1 MKKVEI
7 LSRVVESGVVAVIR
21 ADSKEEAIK
30 LSKACIKGGIHG
42 IEITFTLQGAEEVI
56 KELAYLYKDSNQVVI
71 GAGSVLDVTTARIAI
86 MAGAQFVVSPAFD
99 EETAKLCNLYQV
111 PYMPG
116 CITITEM
123 KHALEAGVDI
133 VKLFPG
139 NAFGPDFVKAV
150 KAPLPQ
156 VNIMPTGG
164 VDLTNIEEWIQNGS
178 VAVGVG
184 GNLIAPAKNGDF
196 DQVTDNAIQ
205 YMKKVRAA
213 KKSLQLV

>member
-1 MKKVEI
+1 MPASPVFLITVRSIVFPNAKPKNGIIVCVALLKKARK
-7 LSRVVESGVVAVIR
+7 SES
-21 ADSKEEAIK
+21 K
-30 LSKACIKGGIHG
+30 LPRTKPTKNGKIAPINACGW
-42 IEITFTLQGAEEVI
+42 
-56 KELAYLYKDSNQVVI
+56 N
-71 GAGSVLDVTTARIAI
+71 
-86 MAGAQFVVSPAFD
+86 
-99 EETAKLCNLYQV
+99 TAKPVLPKISIVTKGPDSSDIRMYSRIGSRA
-111 PYMPG
+111 PMYMPG

-156 VNIMPTGG
+156 VNIMPTDG
-164 VDLTNIEEWIQNGS
+164 VDLNNIEEWIQNGS

-184 GNLIAPAKNGDF
+184 GNLIAPGKNGEY

-205 YMKKVRAA
+205 YMEKVRAA
-213 KKSLQLV
+213 KKSLNWRSLRC